1 MKFYSGFSLSNDEQL
16 FRPYLKSTQFCVAG
30 FSYGAIKAF
39 RQVLESKT
47 RIDTL
52 QLFSPAFFQSR
63 SDKFRRMQSMY
74 FAKEKRA
81 YLKNFF
87 DSCFLPA
94 QADGSVLL
102 GEGSAEELEEL
113 LSYEWKADEL
123 KSIQDRGI
131 EIEVYLGSEDKIIE
145 AQKAKEFFLP
155 HATTYMINHAF
166 SVFIK
171 NIFPLRSD
179 MIIIYRLS

>member
-16 FRPYLKSTQFCVAG
+16 FAPYLKNSQYCIAG

-39 RQVLESKT
+39 RQVLASKT

-63 SDKFRRMQSMY
+63 SDKFRRMQNMY
-74 FAKEKRA
+74 FAKDKEA

-94 QADGSVLL
+94 QADGSVHLS
-102 GEGSAEELEEL
+102 EGTAQELEDL
-113 LSYEWKADEL
+113 LSYEWKVSEL
-123 KSIQDRGI
+123 KSVQERGI
-131 EIEVYLGSEDKIIE
+131 EIEVYFGSEDKIIE
-145 AQKAKEFFLP
+145 PQKAKEFFLP
-155 HATTYMINHAF
+155 YATTYMINHAGHTLQTNT
-166 SVFIK
+166 IK
-171 NIFPLRSD
+171 EED
-179 MIIIYRLS
+179 E